1 MVRGRV
7 LVTNLT
13 KGKIMGYYKNI
24 DAEQQDKVDRIVR
37 WYKEHDKILPP
48 YIMNRI
54 LADGDLVDVLV
65 EQWEKI
71 PEPVPASR
79 HVALQAERRKPKTD
93 WSMTSQEGK
102 TFFIVSIT
110 TLLLILALLV
120 VSAAL

>member
-1 MVRGRV
+1 MRGRV

-13 KGKIMGYYKNI
+13 KGKIMGYHKNI

-37 WYKEHDKILPP
+37 WYKEHDNILPP

-54 LADGDLVDVLV
+54 LDDGDLVDVLV

-79 HVALQAERRKPKTD
+79 HVALQAERRKPKAD

-102 TFFIVSIT
+102 TFFIVSVT
-110 TLLLILALLV
+110 TVLLILALLV

>member
-1 MVRGRV
+1 M

-13 KGKIMGYYKNI
+13 KGKIMGYHKNI

-37 WYKEHDKILPP
+37 WYKEHDHILPP
-48 YIMNRI
+48 YIMKRI

-71 PEPVPASR
+71 PVPVSR
-79 HVALQAERRKPKTD
+79 HVALQAERRKPKAD

-102 TFFIVSIT
+102 TFFIVSVT
-110 TLLLILALLV
+110 TVLLILALLV